1 MSTAICKSMSID
13 ASGRVWLTTRD
24 SNVVPSD
31 YHRWAIDEDDTGLAL
46 EIIGANLWGKT
57 LVFLPSSRC
66 KAARV
71 YRSVLARL
79 GDFTS
84 FTSHYGPFSF
94 ESDEERQRFYKEHNR
109 KRHEF
114 ARAFVEEMGYI

>member
-1 MSTAICKSMSID
+1 MSTTICKSMSID
-13 ASGRVWLTTRD
+13 ANGRVWLTSRE

-31 YHRWAIDEDDTGLAL
+31 YHRWAIDEEDTGLAL
-46 EIIGANLWGKT
+46 EIIGANLWSKT

-84 FTSHYGPFSF
+84 HYWPFSF

-109 KRHEF
+109 QRHEF